1 MRAQFHSI
9 HLLLHAMS
17 TWADEYLTMLDD
29 CEKREERLNDWER
42 GFVDS
47 LRRQIEQGRRPSAKQ
62 VELLDTIWERATA
75 RG

>member
-1 MRAQFHSI
+1 MA
-9 HLLLHAMS
+9 

-29 CEKREERLNDWER
+29 CEQREEQLTDWER

-47 LRRQIEQGRRPSAKQ
+47 LRAWIERDRRPSDKQ
-62 VELLDTIWERATA
+62 IETLDNIWEKATA